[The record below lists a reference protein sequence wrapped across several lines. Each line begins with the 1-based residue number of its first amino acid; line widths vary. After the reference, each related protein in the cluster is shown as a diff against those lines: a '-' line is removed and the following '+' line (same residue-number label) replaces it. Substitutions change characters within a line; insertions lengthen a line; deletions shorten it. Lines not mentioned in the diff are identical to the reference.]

1 MSGFWKRLVTV
12 PFPTYPHRDNRAG
25 SQGQD
30 VGAQHVQEPVD
41 QQWGEK
47 AGSRRKQGKIGFRF
61 SVKRGGGG
69 DHVAVLKQIQATIDM
84 V

>member
-1 MSGFWKRLVTV
+1 M
-12 PFPTYPHRDNRAG
+12 
-25 SQGQD
+25 
-30 VGAQHVQEPVD
+30 D

-61 SVKRGGGG
+61 SVGGG
-69 DHVAVLKQIQATIDM
+69 DHVAVLKQIQATLYM